1 MTDNISIN
9 AHSSIRITGSKVLY
23 FDPFLIE
30 DTPHDA
36 DIILITHDHH
46 DHLDPASINKVSNE
60 HTIFIGPES
69 IKKSLRKPA
78 GERPTYFLQP
88 GEEMDLAAI
97 SVRAVPAYNRLKPF
111 HPKHNHWVGYVVTMD
126 GIRYY
131 IAGDTDAVKDLYDI
145 QCDIALVPVGGT
157 YTMTAQEAAR
167 LVNQIQ
173 PKIAVPTHY
182 GSIVGNMEDGDNFCA
197 LVDNKIQTVKKL
209 MLRRNTS

>member
-1 MTDNISIN
+1 MIENISIN
-9 AHSSIRITGSKVLY
+9 AHSSIRIEGSKVLY
-23 FDPFLIE
+23 FDPFLVE
-30 DTPHDA
+30 NTPHDA

-46 DHLDPASINKVSNE
+46 DHLDPASIDKVSNE

-69 IKKSLRKPA
+69 IKKSLRKA
-78 GERPTYFLQP
+78 ACERPQYFLAP
-88 GEEMDLAAI
+88 GEEIDLAGI
-97 SVRAVPAYNRLKPF
+97 TVRAVPAYNKLKPF
-111 HPKHNHWVGYVVTMD
+111 HPKHNRWIGYVVTMG

-157 YTMTAQEAAR
+157 YTMTAQEAAK

-182 GSIVGNMEDGDNFCA
+182 GSIAGDMEDGDHFCA
-197 LVDNKIQTVKKL
+197 LVDKKIKTLTKI
-209 MLRRNTS
+209 